1 LQLPLPQGAIVLC
14 IGPSNSGKSTLLDKL
29 IADQQL
35 LRSEVVSSDAYR
47 ELVSDI
53 QYIDFSTVPKEDQDV
68 LYEDYQQLS
77 SEAFHVLHEVV
88 TSRAK
93 LNKVTFVDATH
104 LRQQE
109 RAKYIEIAKKHHV
122 PVLALVFDT
131 PKAELFKRDEQRAE
145 PRGKKRLEQ
154 QFRTFQ
160 YELRN
165 IKKEPFT
172 KIYTWR
178 GEELTITRQASPH
191 LVDIGAGFDI
201 IGDIHGC
208 FDEMMALIQKLGYEK
223 QDDVYIH
230 PQGRRLLSAGDIMS
244 RGPKSI
250 DTMLFWLRQIEAGES
265 LMIDSNHGWKIA
277 RWLQGQ
283 KVTLQH
289 GDELVAQEFAQY
301 EETHGK
307 EAADSLKKRFADMLL
322 AAPSHYILTKN
333 TIRKVVVAH
342 AGIVDRYIGKE
353 SKRIRDFCRYGEVQG
368 MDEHGKPIRGDW
380 FMDHKTSELIIWGH
394 EPKLKPFKAN
404 RTINIDQGVVFGG
417 QLTAFRY
424 PEGAFAA
431 VDAQHNY
438 AGDDGNPLTEAKEKR
453 FAPPQA
459 AHFSNGFTVHTAA
472 GEEIVIPKEKA
483 LAAMDTFSHYT
494 LPLEQVLYIPPTMSP
509 TPQTS
514 ALADYLEHPAEAF
527 AYYKK
532 HGVTQMIA
540 EKKHMGS
547 RAVIFIAKDEKI
559 AKQLLNIEALGVITT
574 RTGRAFF
581 EEKLQR
587 EVLQAIHEEL
597 MAKDYFSRF
606 QTDYVLMDAEI
617 LPWNLKAHSL
627 IDTQY
632 ANAAEQA
639 LMDRRM
645 LLDKLQA
652 TANVDVADWVDEYAH
667 KLKNA
672 ARFEAVYQNYCWP
685 TKEISGIQIAPF
697 HILAHSHTTH
707 FDKPHTWHM
716 EMNALLA
723 ENSSLFTATEYRLIE
738 TEQQEEEVITWWQE
752 MTELGHE
759 GIVIKPLHFIEK
771 RKGKLLQPAI
781 KVRGREY
788 LRIIYGMD
796 YTDETQ
802 LKTLKKRNP
811 SRKMRNALQEF
822 MLGIEGIERFVHQE
836 SSARVHEC
844 ALAALALESE
854 PIDPR
859 L

>member
-1 LQLPLPQGAIVLC
+1 MQLQLPQGAIVLC
-14 IGPSNSGKSTLLDKL
+14 IGPSNSGKSTLLEKL
-29 IADQQL
+29 IAERQL
-35 LRSEVVSSDAYR
+35 LHSEVVSSDTYR

-53 QYIDFSTVPKEDQDV
+53 QYIDFSTVPREDQDV

-77 SEAFHVLHEVV
+77 TEAFHVLHEVV
-88 TSRAK
+88 SSRAK

-104 LRQQE
+104 LRQAE
-109 RAKYIEIAKKHHV
+109 RAKYIDIAKKYHV
-122 PVLALVFDT
+122 PVLALVFDI
-131 PKAELFKRDEQRAE
+131 PKDELLKRDEQRLQ
-145 PRGKKRLEQ
+145 PRGKKLLEQ

-165 IKKEPFT
+165 IKKEPFS
-172 KIYTWR
+172 KLFTWR

-191 LVDIGAGFDI
+191 LLDIGSGFDI

-208 FDEMMALIQKLGYEK
+208 FDEMMVLIEKLGYEK
-223 QDDVYIH
+223 QGELYIH

-265 LMIDSNHGWKIA
+265 FMTDSNHGWKIA

-289 GDELVAQEFAQY
+289 GDEYVAQEFEQY
-301 EETHGK
+301 EKAHGK
-307 EAADSLKKRFADMLL
+307 DTAEALKKRFSDMLL

-333 TIRKVVVAH
+333 NIRKVVVTH
-342 AGIVDRYIGKE
+342 AGIYDRYIGKE
-353 SKRIRDFCRYGEVQG
+353 SKRIRDFCRYGDIQG

-380 FMDHKTSELIIWGH
+380 FMDHKTSELIVWGH
-394 EPKLKPFKAN
+394 EPKQKPFKAN

-424 PEGAFAA
+424 PEENFIA
-431 VDAQHNY
+431 VNAQHNY
-438 AGDDGNPLTEAKEKR
+438 AGDIGNPLIEAKNKR

-459 AHFSNGFTVHTAA
+459 AHFVNGFTVHTAI
-472 GEEIVIPKEKA
+472 GEEIAVPKEKA

-547 RAVIFIAKDEKI
+547 RAVIFVANDEKVT
-559 AKQLLNIEALGVITT
+559 KQLLNIESLGMITT

-581 EEKLQR
+581 EENLQR
-587 EVLQAIHEEL
+587 DVLQAIHQEL
-597 MAKDYFSRF
+597 LTKNYFDQF

-617 LPWNLKAHSL
+617 LPWNLKAHGL
-627 IDTQY
+627 IDQQY
-632 ANAAEQA
+632 ANVAEQA
-639 LMDRRM
+639 LMDRH
-645 LLDKLQA
+645 LLLNKLQ
-652 TANVDVADWVDEYAH
+652 TTENVDVSNWVDEYAH

-672 ARFEAVYQNYCWP
+672 ARFDAVYQNYCWP
-685 TKEISGIQIAPF
+685 TNDIQGIQIAPF
-697 HILAHSHTTH
+697 HILAHSQTTH

-723 ENSSLFTATEYRLIE
+723 EDSSLFIETEYRLIE
-738 TEQQEEEVITWWQE
+738 SEQQEEEVIAWWKD

-759 GIVIKPLHFIEK
+759 GIVIKPFHFVER

-796 YTDETQ
+796 YTDEAQ
-802 LKTLKKRNP
+802 LKNLKKRNP

-822 MLGIEGIERFVHQE
+822 ILGMEGIERFVQQE

>member
-1 LQLPLPQGAIVLC
+1 MQLILPQGAIVLC
-14 IGPSNSGKSTLLDKL
+14 IGPSNSGKTTLLEKL
-29 IADQQL
+29 IAEQQL
-35 LRSEVVSSDAYR
+35 LHSEVVSSDTYR

-53 QYIDFSTVPKEDQDV
+53 QYIDFSTVAPEDQDV

-77 SEAFHVLHEVV
+77 AEAFHVLHEVV
-88 TSRAK
+88 ASRAK

-104 LRQQE
+104 LRQAE
-109 RAKYIEIAKKHHV
+109 RAKYMEIAKKHHV
-122 PVLALVFDT
+122 PIIALVFDL
-131 PKAELFKRDEQRAE
+131 PKEEILKRDKQRLQ

-154 QFRTFQ
+154 QFKTFQ
-160 YELRN
+160 YELRHL
-165 IKKEPFT
+165 KKEPFT

-178 GEELTITRQASPH
+178 DEELEIVRQASPH
-191 LVDIGAGFDI
+191 LLDVGAGFDV

-208 FDEMMALIQKLGYEK
+208 FDEMMALIHKLGYEK
-223 QDDVYIH
+223 QDELYIH
-230 PQGRRLLSAGDIMS
+230 PQGRRLISAGDIMS

-250 DTMLFWLRQIEAGES
+250 DTMLFWLRQIEAGVS
-265 LMIDSNHGWKIA
+265 FMIDSNHGWKIA

-289 GDELVAQEFAQY
+289 GDEFVAQEFEQY
-301 EETHGK
+301 EKDHGK
-307 EAADSLKKRFADMLL
+307 EAAEALKKRFADMLL
-322 AAPSHYILTKN
+322 AAPSHYILTQN
-333 TIRKVVVAH
+333 NVRKAAVTH
-342 AGIVDRYIGKE
+342 AGILDRYIGKE
-353 SKRIRDFCRYGEVQG
+353 SKRIRDFCRYGDVQG
-368 MDEHGKPIRGDW
+368 MDEQGKPVRGDW

-424 PEGAFAA
+424 PEESFTA

-438 AGDDGNPLTEAKEKR
+438 AGNEGNPLIEAKNKR

-459 AHFSNGFTVHTAA
+459 KHFINGFTVHTAA
-472 GEEIVIPKEKA
+472 GEDIAIPKEKA
-483 LAAMDTFSHYT
+483 LAAMDTFSHHT
-494 LPLEQVLYIPPTMSP
+494 LPIEQVVYIPPTMSP

-547 RAVIFIAKDEKI
+547 RAVIFIAKNEQVTKE
-559 AKQLLNIEALGVITT
+559 LLHTEALGVITT

-581 EEKLQR
+581 EEDLQQ
-587 EVLQAIHEEL
+587 EVLQAIHQEL
-597 MAKDYFSRF
+597 TSKNYFEQF

-627 IDTQY
+627 IDRQY
-632 ANAAEQA
+632 ANVAEQA
-639 LMDRRM
+639 FMDRQ
-645 LLDKLQA
+645 LLLNKLQK
-652 TANVDVADWVDEYAH
+652 TANVDVADWVEEYAH

-672 ARFEAVYQNYCWP
+672 ARFDAVYQNYCWP
-685 TKEISGIQIAPF
+685 TNDLQGIQIAPF
-697 HILAHSHTTH
+697 HILAHSQTTH

-716 EMNALLA
+716 EMNRLLA
-723 ENSSLFTATEYRLIE
+723 ENSTLFLATEYRLIE
-738 TEQQEEEVITWWQE
+738 TEEQEQEVITWWQD

-802 LKTLKKRNP
+802 LKALKKRNP

-822 MLGIEGIERFVHQE
+822 SLGIEGIERFVQQE

-844 ALAALALESE
+844 ALAVLALESE
-854 PIDPR
+854 PVDPR

>member
-1 LQLPLPQGAIVLC
+1 MQLKLPQGAIVLC
-14 IGPSNSGKSTLLDKL
+14 IGPSNSGKSTLLEKL
-29 IADQQL
+29 IAEQLL
-35 LRSEVVSSDAYR
+35 LRSEVVSSDTYR

-53 QYIDFSTVPKEDQDV
+53 QYIDFSTVSPEDQDV

-77 SEAFHVLHEVV
+77 MEAFHVLHEVV
-88 TSRAK
+88 ASRAK

-104 LRQQE
+104 LRQAE
-109 RAKYIEIAKKHHV
+109 RAKYMEMAKKHHV
-122 PVLALVFDT
+122 PLIALVFDI
-131 PKAELFKRDEQRAE
+131 PKEDIFKRDEQRLE

-154 QFRTFQ
+154 QIRTFQ
-160 YELRN
+160 NELRH
-165 IKKEPFT
+165 IKKEPFA
-172 KIYTWR
+172 KLYIWR
-178 GEELTITRQASPH
+178 GEDLTIARQASPH
-191 LVDIGAGFDI
+191 LLDIGSGIDV

-223 QDDVYIH
+223 KGELYTH

-244 RGPKSI
+244 RGPKSLE
-250 DTMLFWLRQIEAGES
+250 TMLFWLRQIEAGES
-265 LMIDSNHGWKIA
+265 FMIDSNHGWKIA

-289 GDELVAQEFAQY
+289 GDELVAQEFEQY
-301 EETHGK
+301 EK
-307 EAADSLKKRFADMLL
+307 EYGMEEAEALKKRFADMLL
-322 AAPSHYILTKN
+322 AAPSHYILARN
-333 TIRKVVVAH
+333 NIRKAVVAH
-342 AGIVDRYIGKE
+342 AGILDRYIGKE
-353 SKRIRDFCRYGEVQG
+353 SKRIRDFCRYGDVQG
-368 MDEHGKPIRGDW
+368 TDERGKPIRGDW
-380 FMDHKTSELIIWGH
+380 FMDHKTNELIIWGH

-424 PEGAFAA
+424 PEESFVA

-438 AGDDGNPLTEAKEKR
+438 AGDASNPLLEAKNKR
-453 FAPPQA
+453 FAPPQVK
-459 AHFSNGFTVHTAA
+459 HFINGFTVHTAA
-472 GEEIVIPKEKA
+472 GEEFAIPKEKA
-483 LAAMDTFSHYT
+483 LAAMDAFSHHT

-547 RAVIFIAKDEKI
+547 RAVIFIAKDEQVT
-559 AKQLLNIEALGVITT
+559 KQLLNTEALGIITT

-581 EEKLQR
+581 EEELQR
-587 EVLQAIHEEL
+587 EVLQAIHQEL
-597 MAKDYFSRF
+597 LAKNYFDRF

-617 LPWNLKAHSL
+617 LPWNLKAHGL
-627 IDTQY
+627 IDRQY
-632 ANAAEQA
+632 ANVAEQA
-639 LMDRRM
+639 LMDRKF
-645 LLDKLQA
+645 LLNKLQTTTNIDMSNWA
-652 TANVDVADWVDEYAH
+652 EEYAH

-672 ARFEAVYQNYCWP
+672 ARFDAVYQNYCWP
-685 TKEISGIQIAPF
+685 TNELQGIQIAPF
-697 HILAHSHTTH
+697 HILAHSQTTH

-723 ENSSLFTATEYRLIE
+723 EDSSLFLATEYRLIE
-738 TEQQEEEVITWWQE
+738 TEQQEQEAITWWE
-752 MTELGHE
+752 DMTELGHE

-796 YTDETQ
+796 YTDEAQ
-802 LKTLKKRNP
+802 LKALKKRNP

-822 MLGIEGIERFVHQE
+822 SLGVEGIERFVQQE

-844 ALAALALESE
+844 TLAALALESE

>member
-1 LQLPLPQGAIVLC
+1 MQLHLPQGAIVLC
-14 IGPSNSGKSTLLDKL
+14 IGPSSSGKSTLLEKL
-29 IADQQL
+29 IAEKQL

-53 QYIDFSTVPKEDQDV
+53 QYIDFSTSTKEDQDV
-68 LYEDYQQLS
+68 LYEDYQQIS
-77 SEAFHVLHEVV
+77 TEAFHLLHEAV

-93 LNKVTFVDATH
+93 LNKVTFIDATH
-104 LRQQE
+104 LRNVE
-109 RAKYIEIAKKHHV
+109 RAKYIEIAKKQHV
-122 PVLALVFDT
+122 PIIALVFDI
-131 PKAELFKRDEQRAE
+131 PKDELLKRDEQRLQ

-154 QFRTFQ
+154 QLRTFQ

-165 IKKEPFT
+165 IKKEPYS
-172 KIYTWR
+172 KLYMWD
-178 GEELTITRQASPH
+178 GGELTITRQPSPH
-191 LVDIGAGFDI
+191 LLDLGAGFDV

-208 FDEMMALIQKLGYEK
+208 FDEMMALIHKLGYEK
-223 QDDVYIH
+223 QGELYIH
-230 PQGRRLLSAGDIMS
+230 PQGRRLLSVGDIMS

-250 DTMLFWLRQIEAGES
+250 ETMLFWLRQIEAGES
-265 LMIDSNHGWKIA
+265 FMVDSNHGWKIA

-283 KVTLQH
+283 KVSLQH
-289 GDELVAQEFAQY
+289 GDEHVAQEFEEY
-301 EETHGK
+301 EKAHGK
-307 EAADSLKKRFADMLL
+307 EVADALKKRFAQMLL
-322 AAPSHYILTKN
+322 ACPSHYILTKN
-333 TIRKVVVAH
+333 NIRKVVVAH
-342 AGIVDRYIGKE
+342 AGIFDRYIGKE
-353 SKRIRDFCRYGEVQG
+353 SKGIRDFCRYGEVQG
-368 MDEHGKPIRGDW
+368 MDENGKPIRGDW
-380 FMDHKTSELIIWGH
+380 YMAHKTSELIVWGH
-394 EPKLKPFKAN
+394 EPKQKPFKAN

-424 PEGAFAA
+424 PEENFIA

-438 AGDDGNPLTEAKEKR
+438 AGDVENPLTEAKNKR
-453 FAPPQA
+453 FAPPKA
-459 AHFSNGFTVHTAA
+459 LHFVNGFTLHTAT
-472 GEEIVIPKEKA
+472 GEEIVVPKEKA

-514 ALADYLEHPAEAF
+514 ALAEYLEHPAEAF

-532 HGVTQMIA
+532 HGVTKMIA

-559 AKQLLNIEALGVITT
+559 TKQLLNIEALGVITT

-581 EEKLQR
+581 EGDLQQ
-587 EVLQAIHEEL
+587 EMLKALHEEL
-597 MAKDYFSRF
+597 VGKNYFEQF

-627 IDTQY
+627 IDKQY
-632 ANAAEQA
+632 ANVAEQA
-639 LMDRRM
+639 LMDRQV
-645 LLDKLQA
+645 LLNKLQA
-652 TANVDVADWVDEYAH
+652 TSNVDVSNWADEYKH

-672 ARFEAVYQNYCWP
+672 ARFDAVYQNYCWA
-685 TKEISGIQIAPF
+685 TNDINGIQIAPF
-697 HILAHSHTTH
+697 HILAHSQTTH

-716 EMNALLA
+716 EMNAFLA
-723 ENSSLFTATEYRLIE
+723 ENSPLFLATEYRLVE
-738 TEQQEEEVITWWQE
+738 TEQQEEEVIDWWKD

-759 GIVIKPLHFIEK
+759 GIVIKPLNFIEK
-771 RKGKLLQPAI
+771 HKGKLLQPAI

-796 YTDETQ
+796 YTDEAQ
-802 LKTLKKRNP
+802 LKAFKKRNP

-822 MLGIEGIERFVHQE
+822 ILGMESIERFVQQE

-844 ALAALALESE
+844 ALATLALESE